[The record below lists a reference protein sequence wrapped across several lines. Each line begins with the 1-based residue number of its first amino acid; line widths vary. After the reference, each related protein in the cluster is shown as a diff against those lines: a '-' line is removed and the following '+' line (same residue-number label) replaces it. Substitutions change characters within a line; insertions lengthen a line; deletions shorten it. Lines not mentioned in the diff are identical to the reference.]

1 MDCLEQSRF
10 KEFYNLENREGHPRP
25 SPVAMPLRKMERSS
39 LVTPLQHEIDATLQ
53 SVRQK
58 RQFAAALAGM
68 LLTLSLIAIGFL
80 SGFLKISPVYAQ
92 GTAGVVMIGDDPQIV
107 FTSASTSDPGR
118 KADTGMDQHIG
129 RCTASLHKG
138 IVDFTVLNGYPG
150 YQCTLDIS
158 LANKGENEA
167 VLQGVEIEA
176 PPELLVYAINK
187 SAGSILQPGE
197 EMTENF
203 MIRIMP
209 QAEEN
214 MGYPVSIQV
223 VFMGAP
229 DDQANR

>member
-39 LVTPLQHEIDATLQ
+39 LVTLLQHEIDATLQ

-80 SGFLKISPVYAQ
+80 SSFLKITPAYAK
-92 GTAGVVMIGDDPQIV
+92 GTTQIVIPADDPKIV
-107 FTSASTSDPGR
+107 FTSADTSDPGR
-118 KADTGMDQHIG
+118 QADFGLNQHVG

-138 IVDFTVLNGYPG
+138 VVDFIILNGYPG
-150 YQCTLDIS
+150 YQCTLS
-158 LANKGENEA
+158 FGLANKGKSAA
-167 VLQGVEIEA
+167 VLQDVEVESA
-176 PPELLVYAINK
+176 PALQVYAINT
-187 SAGSILQPGE
+187 SSGAVLQPGG

-203 MIRIMP
+203 MLQIMP

-214 MGYPVSIQV
+214 MGYPVSIHLF
-223 VFMGAP
+223 FMAAP
-229 DDQANR
+229 DVQAIP